1 MFASGLERDLAR
13 LAALEVN
20 APDPFEPVGVAA
32 RSGPPRA
39 RIDPDRAKGWLRRLL
54 PVLRSHAGPFALA
67 LACSL
72 LGLVIQV
79 AVPRVLMAAID
90 TALAT
95 RAARLGTFVW
105 VLAALAVLRGGTA
118 FVARYWLF
126 KVAYAIEY
134 DLRVSIYEHLTRLS
148 FSFYDSAQSGQLV
161 SRANSDI
168 RALQMFL
175 TFGPLLALNVVSIA
189 LALALMVTTSLPL
202 TLVAVAPLPVVLWL
216 GIRMRERMFPASWL
230 TMARQAEVATLVEEN
245 VAGVR
250 VVRSFAAE
258 EQQIAELARRAQR
271 LRWAEL
277 RQVEVDARYSPLLED
292 LPRLG
297 MAAVLL
303 LGGLLA
309 LEGRLGIG
317 AIVAFSAYVVMLQT
331 PFRFLGFILMMGQR
345 AAASAHRIYQVLDVE
360 PEITDRPGA
369 VALTA
374 PRGEVEFQEVRFGY
388 GDGPDVLQG
397 FSLHLRPGETVA
409 LVGRTGSGKSTV
421 ARLLPRFYDVRSGCV
436 RIDGRDV
443 RDLTLASLRHHV
455 GVVLDE
461 PFLFSASIR
470 DNIAFG
476 RPGAP
481 LDEVVA
487 AARAA
492 GALEFIEELP
502 AGLDEVI
509 GERGYTL
516 SGGQRQRIAIA
527 RTLLVNP
534 RVLVLDD
541 ATSAIDVKV
550 EERIHDALRT
560 LMRGRT
566 TLVIAHR
573 LSTIGL
579 AERVALLEGGRVVAS
594 GRHAELMG
602 SEPRYR
608 DVLAHLAEDED
619 AHLGA
624 IRRARAGPVEEL
636 PGLESGLAEV
646 PR

>member
-1 MFASGLERDLAR
+1 MRVSSLDRD
-13 LAALEVN
+13 E
-20 APDPFEPVGVAA
+20 PDAFEPVGVEA
-32 RSGPPRA
+32 RSAPPRA
-39 RIDPDRAKGWLRRLL
+39 RIDPDPQQGWLRRLT
-54 PVLRSHAGPFALA
+54 PILRSHAGPFALA

-72 LGLVIQV
+72 VGLIIQV
-79 AVPRVLMAAID
+79 AVPRVLMSAID
-90 TALAT
+90 TALA
-95 RAARLGTFVW
+95 RSGTQLASFVW
-105 VLAALAVLRGGTA
+105 VLAGLALLRGGTA
-118 FVARYWLF
+118 FVSRYWLF

-134 DLRVSIYEHLTRLS
+134 DLRVSIFEHLSRLS
-148 FSFYDSAQSGQLV
+148 FSFYDSARSGQLI

-168 RALQMFL
+168 RAIQMFL

-189 LALALMVTTSLPL
+189 VALAFMLTVSLPL
-202 TLVAVAPLPVVLWL
+202 TLVAVAPLPAVLWL
-216 GIRMRERMFPASWL
+216 GIRMREHMFPASWL
-230 TMARQAEVATLVEEN
+230 MMARQAEVATLVEEN

-250 VVRSFAAE
+250 VVKSFAAE
-258 EQQIAELARRAQR
+258 EQQIGELAQRAQR

-297 MAAVLL
+297 MAGVLL

-309 LEGRLGIG
+309 IEGRLGLG

-331 PFRFLGFILMMGQR
+331 PFRFLGFMLMMGQR
-345 AAASAHRIYQVLDVE
+345 AAASAHRIYEVLDVA
-360 PEITDRPGA
+360 PEIVDRPGA
-369 VALTA
+369 VALTG
-374 PRGEVEFQEVRFGY
+374 PRGEVELQGVRFGY
-388 GDGPDVLQG
+388 ADGPDVLRD

-409 LVGRTGSGKSTV
+409 LVGRTGSGKSTI
-421 ARLLPRFYDVRSGCV
+421 ARLLPRFYDVRAGRV
-436 RIDGRDV
+436 LVDGRDV
-443 RDLTLASLRHHV
+443 RDLSLASLRHHV

-481 LDEVVA
+481 LGEVIA

-492 GALEFIEELP
+492 NALEFIEELP
-502 AGLDEVI
+502 GRFDEVI

-541 ATSAIDVKV
+541 ATSSIDVVV
-550 EERIHDALRT
+550 EEKIHDALRS

-573 LSTIGL
+573 LSSISL
-579 AERVALLEGGRVVAS
+579 AERVVLLEGGRIAAS
-594 GRHAELMG
+594 GTHAELMR

-619 AHLGA
+619 VHVGA
-624 IRRARAGPVEEL
+624 IRRPPETAVEDGPEIAAALGEI
-636 PGLESGLAEV
+636 

>member
-1 MFASGLERDLAR
+1 MVD
-13 LAALEVN
+13 
-20 APDPFEPVGVAA
+20 PDP
-32 RSGPPRA
+32 
-39 RIDPDRAKGWLRRLL
+39 AKGWLRRLL
-54 PVLRSHAGPFALA
+54 PVLRRHAGPFGMA

-72 LGLVIQV
+72 LGLIIQV
-79 AVPRVLMAAID
+79 PVPRVLMAAID
-90 TALAT
+90 QALA
-95 RAARLGTFVW
+95 ARSAEIMSFVW
-105 VLAALAVLRGGTA
+105 LLTGLAGLRGATA
-118 FVARYWLF
+118 FVSRYWIF

-134 DLRVSIYEHLTRLS
+134 DLRVSLYEHLTRLS
-148 FSFYDSAQSGQLV
+148 FSFYDSAQSGQLI

-168 RALQMFL
+168 RAIQMFL

-189 LALALMVTTSLPL
+189 VALAFMVTVSLPL
-202 TLVAVAPLPVVLWL
+202 TLVAVAPLPAVLWL
-216 GIRMRERMFPASWL
+216 GIRMREQLFPASWL
-230 TMARQAEVATLVEEN
+230 VMARQADVATLVEEN

-258 EQQIAELARRAQR
+258 EQQIGQLEDRARR

-277 RQVEVDARYSPLLED
+277 RQVDVDARYSPLLEE

-297 MAAVLL
+297 MAGVLL

-345 AAASAHRIYQVLDVE
+345 AAASAHRIFEVLDVQ
-360 PEITDRPGA
+360 PEISDRPGA
-369 VALTA
+369 VSLGD
-374 PRGEVEFQEVRFGY
+374 PRGEVEFRGVSFGY
-388 GDGPDVLQG
+388 GSGPDVLRD
-397 FSLHLRPGETVA
+397 FALRLRPGETVA

-421 ARLLPRFYDVRSGCV
+421 ARLLARFYDVRAGQV
-436 RIDGRDV
+436 LVDGRDV
-443 RDLTLASLRHHV
+443 RDLSLASLRQHV

-476 RPGAP
+476 RPDAP
-481 LDEVVA
+481 LDEVVR

-492 GALEFIEELP
+492 NALEFTLELP
-502 AGLDEVI
+502 GGFDEVI

-550 EERIHDALRT
+550 EEKIHDALRH

-573 LSTIGL
+573 LSTISL
-579 AERVALLEGGRVVAS
+579 AERVVLLEGGRIAAT
-594 GRHAELMG
+594 GTHGELMR

-624 IRRARAGPVEEL
+624 IRREPEPPVQDVPELDAGLGEM
-636 PGLESGLAEV
+636 